1 MRSLGLMII
10 PFFSLIFAS
19 ACFAPREELPIY
31 SREVARVGDYQIKED
46 YLRFRLKLELNKFPK
61 GYVEKYRQR
70 PLDEQNR
77 LKPVLDQVLSKM
89 VEDYAI
95 LSYGQTKNIVI
106 TDEELKLRFEKRQS
120 RISPKDLENTLGT
133 EKIPYHRWKRLVED
147 QLRVE
152 FVLEKVLGDKLN
164 VTLSE
169 IQNYYGKNRGSYK
182 TKESARIRHIVT
194 DTKDK
199 ADEILVRLEKNEN
212 FAQLAVNHS
221 ISPDRARGGDLGYI
235 ERGTYPEVF
244 DKAFE
249 LEKGNISGVIK
260 SKYGYHIFKLIDKKP
275 PGVRPLDE
283 VMSEIQQKLFEEKLK
298 THYKKWIEDVRKDVT
313 VVVHE
318 DILKSF
324 AL

>member
-1 MRSLGLMII
+1 MRFLDLFII
-10 PFFSLIFAS
+10 LNLIFFSS
-19 ACFAPREELPIY
+19 CFAPREELPVY

-61 GYVEKYRQR
+61 GYVEKYRKQ

-77 LKPVLDQVLSKM
+77 LKPVLDQVLNKM

-95 LSYGQTKNIVI
+95 LSYGRSKGIVL
-106 TDEELKLRFEKRQS
+106 TDAELKSRFEKRQG
-120 RISPKDLENTLGT
+120 RLSPKDLENTLGA
-133 EKIPYHRWKRLVED
+133 ERIPYHRWKRLVED

-152 FVLEKVLGDKLN
+152 FVLENALNDKLK
-164 VTLSE
+164 VTLPE
-169 IQNYYGKNRGSYK
+169 IQNYYGKNKGAYK
-182 TKESARIRHIVT
+182 TKESAWIRHIVT

-199 ADEILVRLEKNEN
+199 ADEIYERLAKNEN

-235 ERGTYPEVF
+235 ERGTYPKVF
-244 DKAFE
+244 DQAFD
-249 LEKGNISGVIK
+249 LEKGEMSGVIK
-260 SKYGYHIFKLIDKKP
+260 SEYGYHIFKLIAKKP
-275 PGVRPLDE
+275 AGVKPLEE
-283 VMSEIQQKLFEEKLK
+283 VVSEIQQKLFEEKLK
-298 THYKKWIEDVRKDVT
+298 THYKKWIEGVRKDVA

-324 AL
+324 VL